1 MPRSTKQVGLNQL
14 RVGIFVLVSIVILIF
29 LILNASGDINPFKKR
44 LHLKARFAD
53 ANGLREGSEVRL
65 SGVRVGQ
72 IDKITLLPPS
82 TEPTAQRVEALMTID
97 AVIDGRPATERIR
110 QDSTAQQGSPSLLG
124 NEMLINISPGTALAP
139 QVKDYDILRSSSSN
153 TVNDFATS
161 GTDVAQRLS
170 KLSDQLSGIV
180 KDVQEGK
187 GTVGRLFS
195 DEALYNN
202 LNATVRE
209 TEEVMRLIKSGNGSA
224 GRLVNDPALYNNANE
239 LATQLRTLA
248 EDLRAGKGTAG
259 KLLTNDELY
268 NRVNRTADRLDH
280 SVDQINSMI
289 ADINAGHGTL
299 GHAVGP
305 VSLVQVRLHRHEVHD
320 PAEILFFTERQL
332 NRRHDAAAGFANGGK
347 SAVEARALTIEPVEE
362 DQPREPERFG
372 LCPHLLGLHFGTR
385 DRVND
390 DDRGIGDV
398 QRGACV
404 AEEIRHAG
412 RVDQIDFDLVPL
424 APGGGGG

>member
-1 MPRSTKQVGLNQL
+1 L

-44 LHLKARFAD
+44 LHLKARFSD

-82 TEPTAQRVEALMTID
+82 TEPNAQRVEALMTID

-139 QVKDYDILRSSSSN
+139 QVKDYDILRSASSN

-161 GTDVAQRLS
+161 GTEVAQRLS
-170 KLSDQLSGIV
+170 KLSEQLSSIV

-224 GRLVNDPALYNNANE
+224 GRFVNDPALYNNANE
-239 LATQLRTLA
+239 LAMQLRTLA

-289 ADINAGHGTL
+289 AEINAGHGTL
-299 GHAVGP
+299 GKLIKDEQMYNDARAAIARFNMTAGRIDNMV
-305 VSLVQVRLHRHEVHD
+305 
-320 PAEILFFTERQL
+320 
-332 NRRHDAAAGFANGGK
+332 AAAQRGEGTVGK
-347 SAVEARALTIEPVEE
+347 LLTDDALYSNVNQLSSEGVKLIYDFRQNPKKYLTIKF
-362 DQPREPERFG
+362 QLF
-372 LCPHLLGLHFGTR
+372 
-385 DRVND
+385 
-390 DDRGIGDV
+390 
-398 QRGACV
+398 
-404 AEEIRHAG
+404 
-412 RVDQIDFDLVPL
+412 
-424 APGGGGG
+424 